1 MAAKKKIT
9 KRRIPTPVDE
19 SREERR
25 LSVAWTGT
33 ILIVLTIA
41 MIGLGMADLEAMTER
56 SIRPGWNWV
65 AVLILMFAFVVVLGV
80 GLNGRLLGI
89 LINERM
95 LMSLSRF
102 QMVIW
107 TLLVLSAYFVIALVR
122 IRHPEVAN
130 PLEVAIPWEVWS
142 LVGIST
148 ASLVGTPFIYGFQKH
163 KKPVNREDVFKK
175 AGKALN
181 VKPDYIEKN
190 KQGILYGNEHPSEA
204 AFTDMFEGD
213 EVQNAAYIDV
223 GKLQMFFFTVIVA
236 VTFAAQVF
244 QLISSADLTAE
255 GIALPTVHEGLLT
268 LMGISNAGYLANKG
282 VDHTKAKPART

>member
-9 KRRIPTPVDE
+9 KKKIPTPVDE

-56 SIRPGWNWV
+56 SIHPGWNWV

-89 LINERM
+89 LINEQM

-122 IRHPEVAN
+122 IRHGDVAN
-130 PLEVAIPWEVWS
+130 PLGGGYFLGGVVPHRYQHCLPGGHAFYLWLQE
-142 LVGIST
+142 T
-148 ASLVGTPFIYGFQKH
+148 Q
-163 KKPVNREDVFKK
+163 
-175 AGKALN
+175 
-181 VKPDYIEKN
+181 
-190 KQGILYGNEHPSEA
+190 EA
-204 AFTDMFEGD
+204 
-213 EVQNAAYIDV
+213 
-223 GKLQMFFFTVIVA
+223 
-236 VTFAAQVF
+236 
-244 QLISSADLTAE
+244 
-255 GIALPTVHEGLLT
+255 
-268 LMGISNAGYLANKG
+268 
-282 VDHTKAKPART
+282 R